1 MKSIS
6 SPRSASTD
14 WILSN
19 LMFFSLMIGYASCAR
34 SSFALAADTEP
45 MVSLAGGVPP
55 QAPTLLAGADPASAG
70 NLLQMRIYLELRDK
84 AAARQMN
91 EDLHNSASS
100 NYHKW
105 LNPQKFDEM
114 FGPLQTTY
122 DEISAW
128 LQSQGFSVTAIR
140 RDRRDIEFSGTVA
153 QADQAFHVQI
163 LGMRDGKHY
172 GITSDPMIP
181 TRFQG
186 LILGVMGLDNL
197 SAVSPASTISP
208 I

>member
-1 MKSIS
+1 
-6 SPRSASTD
+6 
-14 WILSN
+14 
-19 LMFFSLMIGYASCAR
+19 
-34 SSFALAADTEP
+34 

-55 QAPTLLAGADPASAG
+55 QAPTLLAGADPAPAG

-128 LQSQGFSVTAIR
+128 LQSQGFSVTAVR

-181 TRFQG
+181 TRFQ
-186 LILGVMGLDNL
+186 VL
-197 SAVSPASTISP
+197 SLASWALTI
-208 I
+208 